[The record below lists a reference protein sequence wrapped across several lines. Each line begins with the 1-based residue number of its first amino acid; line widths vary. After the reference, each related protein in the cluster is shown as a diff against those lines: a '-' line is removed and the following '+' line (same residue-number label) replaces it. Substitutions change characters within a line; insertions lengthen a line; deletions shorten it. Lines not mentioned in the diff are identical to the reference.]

1 MPSFFSEHWVK
12 QRHAE
17 GVENPIN
24 DMFIQ
29 LRREIEKDIELR
41 KKKRIF
47 TKDEDLGLRPDTV
60 LDVVKRLEHVDLF
73 GIDEDLNGRLFET
86 FLNATMRG
94 RDLGQF
100 FTPRSV
106 VKMMTEVANLR
117 VTREYQDRVMD
128 GCCGS
133 GGFLIEALTVM
144 RNKVRENSSLSVQE
158 KHDLIERIA
167 NDCIYGIDYGKD
179 PPLARIARINMYL
192 HGDGGSRIYYAD
204 GLDKAVDDK
213 AMVDPEIIQNIGEL
227 RSALS
232 DHEFDVVLTNP
243 PFSMKKEAKNPS
255 EKRVLEQYSL
265 AKRSEATST
274 IRPSLRSSEMFL
286 ERYWDI
292 LRSGG
297 RLITVI
303 DETLLSSSDF
313 GYVREFIRQCF
324 LIRAIICMRCER
336 PTFQVQF

>member
-1 MPSFFSEHWVK
+1 MLPRSAVLFSTHWIK
-12 QRHAE
+12 KRHEE

-24 DMFIQ
+24 DMFVQ
-29 LRREIEKDIELR
+29 LRKEIEKDIELR
-41 KKKRIF
+41 RKKRIF

-60 LDVVKRLEHVDLF
+60 LDVVTRLEHVDLF

-100 FTPRSV
+100 FTPRSI
-106 VKMMTEVANLR
+106 VKMMTELADLQVM
-117 VTREYQDRVMD
+117 REKLDKVMD

-144 RNKVRENSSLSVQE
+144 RNKVRVNGSLSAHE
-158 KHDLIERIA
+158 KDDLIERVA

-192 HGDGGSRIYYAD
+192 HGDGGSRIYHAD
-204 GLDKAVDDK
+204 GLDKSLDDK
-213 AMVDPEIIQNIGEL
+213 TMADPEIIQNMREL
-227 RSALS
+227 QKALANS
-232 DHEFDVVLTNP
+232 QFDVVLTNP
-243 PFSMKKEAKNPS
+243 PFSMKKESKNHS
-255 EKRVLEQYSL
+255 ERRVLEQYAM
-265 AKRSEATST
+265 AKRTEGSSS
-274 IRPSLRSSEMFL
+274 IRPSLRSSVMFL
-286 ERYWDI
+286 ERYYDI

-313 GYVREFIRQCF
+313 D
-324 LIRAIICMRCER
+324 
-336 PTFQVQF
+336 